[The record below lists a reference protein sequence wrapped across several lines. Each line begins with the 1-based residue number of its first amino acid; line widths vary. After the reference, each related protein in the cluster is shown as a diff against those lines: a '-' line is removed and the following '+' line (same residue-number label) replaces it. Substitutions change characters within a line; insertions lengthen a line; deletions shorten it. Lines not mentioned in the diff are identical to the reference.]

1 MEMQGNGFGGVQKM
15 TDTARFVLGIIGI
28 IGGVL
33 CAIADLLL
41 DIKGP
46 DNKKLGKMGV
56 IDSAWE
62 RMAHFRFVLSG
73 ILAMFAVPMYSC
85 GFISLMQMDGNYAI
99 SAMIFRIIFL
109 CGAMGGFMIH
119 IFLCLQPTIY
129 QVIMKKGDQQLAEE
143 VINTSFR
150 QIYVPFFTLY
160 TMLVIIPAI
169 AVMAFIIKGAL
180 SLPLWCVL
188 LNPVVFQI
196 VGFLLRATKL
206 KIFIDAPS
214 CCAASLGLA
223 AYGVLVLISLF

>member
-1 MEMQGNGFGGVQKM
+1 M

-129 QVIMKKGDQQLAEE
+129 QIIMKKNDQELAEE
-143 VINTSFR
+143 VINSIFR

-169 AVMAFIIKGAL
+169 AVMAFIIKGVL
-180 SLPLWCVL
+180 PLPLWCVL

-196 VGFLLRATKL
+196 IGFILRATKL

-223 AYGVLVLISLF
+223 AYGVLALISL

>member
-1 MEMQGNGFGGVQKM
+1 L
-15 TDTARFVLGIIGI
+15 TDTARLVLAIIGI
-28 IGGVL
+28 VGGVL
-33 CAIADLLL
+33 CATADLFL
-41 DIKGP
+41 DIKGS
-46 DNKKLGKMGV
+46 DNRKLGKMGV

-73 ILAMFAVPMYSC
+73 ILVMFAVPMYSC
-85 GFISLMQMDGNYAI
+85 GFISLMQLDGDYAI
-99 SAMIFRIIFL
+99 SAMILRIIFL

-129 QVIMKKGDQQLAEE
+129 QIIMKKNDQELAEE
-143 VINTSFR
+143 VINSIFR

-169 AVMAFIIKGAL
+169 AVMAFIIKGVL
-180 SLPLWCVL
+180 PLPLWCVL

-196 VGFLLRATKL
+196 IGFILRATKL

-223 AYGVLVLISLF
+223 AYGVLALISL

>member
-1 MEMQGNGFGGVQKM
+1 M
-15 TDTARFVLGIIGI
+15 TDTARLVLAIIGI
-28 IGGVL
+28 FGGVL
-33 CAIADLLL
+33 CATADLFL
-41 DIKGP
+41 DLKGP
-46 DNKKLGKMGV
+46 DNRKLGKMGV

-85 GFISLMQMDGNYAI
+85 GFISLMQLDGNYAI
-99 SAMIFRIIFL
+99 SAMILRIIFL

-129 QVIMKKGDQQLAEE
+129 QIIMKKNDQELAEE
-143 VINTSFR
+143 VINSIFR

-169 AVMAFIIKGAL
+169 AVMAFIIKGVL
-180 SLPLWCVL
+180 PLPLWCVL
-188 LNPVVFQI
+188 FNPVVFQI
-196 VGFLLRATKL
+196 IGFILRATKL

-223 AYGVLVLISLF
+223 AYGVLALISL

>member
-1 MEMQGNGFGGVQKM
+1 M

-169 AVMAFIIKGAL
+169 AVMAFVIKGVL

-223 AYGVLVLISLF
+223 AYGVLALISLF

>member
-1 MEMQGNGFGGVQKM
+1 MN
-15 TDTARFVLGIIGI
+15 DTARFVLGIIGI
-28 IGGVL
+28 AGGVL
-33 CAIADLLL
+33 CATADLLL

-46 DNKKLGKMGV
+46 DNRKIGKMGV

-73 ILAMFAVPMYSC
+73 ILVMFAVPMYSC
-85 GFISLMQMDGNYAI
+85 GFISLMQMDGDYAI
-99 SAMIFRIIFL
+99 SALILRIIFL

-129 QVIMKKGDQQLAEE
+129 QVIMKKNDQKLAEE
-143 VINTSFR
+143 VINAIFR

-169 AVMAFIIKGAL
+169 AVMVFIIKGVFP
-180 SLPLWCVL
+180 LPLWCVL
-188 LNPVVFQI
+188 LNPVVFQVI
-196 VGFLLRATKL
+196 GLLLRATKL

-223 AYGVLVLISLF
+223 AYGVLALISL

>member
-1 MEMQGNGFGGVQKM
+1 M
-15 TDTARFVLGIIGI
+15 TDTARLVLAIIGI
-28 IGGVL
+28 VGGVL
-33 CAIADLLL
+33 CATADLFL
-41 DIKGP
+41 DLKGP
-46 DNKKLGKMGV
+46 DNIKLGKMGV

-85 GFISLMQMDGNYAI
+85 GFISLMQLDGNYAI
-99 SAMIFRIIFL
+99 SAMILRIIFL

-129 QVIMKKGDQQLAEE
+129 QIIMKKNDQELAEE
-143 VINTSFR
+143 VINSIFR

-169 AVMAFIIKGAL
+169 AVMAFIIKGVL
-180 SLPLWCVL
+180 PLPLWCVL

-196 VGFLLRATKL
+196 IGFILRATKL

-223 AYGVLVLISLF
+223 AYGVLALISL

>member
-1 MEMQGNGFGGVQKM
+1 M
-15 TDTARFVLGIIGI
+15 TDTARLVLAIIGI
-28 IGGVL
+28 VGGIL
-33 CAIADLLL
+33 CATADLFL
-41 DIKGP
+41 DLKGP
-46 DNKKLGKMGV
+46 DNEKLGKMGV

-73 ILAMFAVPMYSC
+73 ILVMFAVPMYSC
-85 GFISLMQMDGNYAI
+85 GFISLMQLDGDYAI
-99 SAMIFRIIFL
+99 SAMILRIIFL

-129 QVIMKKGDQQLAEE
+129 QVIMKKNDQELAEE
-143 VINTSFR
+143 VINSIFR

-169 AVMAFIIKGAL
+169 AVMIFIIKGVL
-180 SLPLWCVL
+180 PLPLWCVL
-188 LNPVVFQI
+188 LNPVVFQLI
-196 VGFLLRATKL
+196 GFLLRATKL

-223 AYGVLVLISLF
+223 AYGVLALISL

>member
-1 MEMQGNGFGGVQKM
+1 MEMQGNGSEGVQKM

-28 IGGVL
+28 SGGIL

-46 DNKKLGKMGV
+46 DNRKIGKMGV

-73 ILAMFAVPMYSC
+73 ILVMFAVPMYSC
-85 GFISLMQMDGNYAI
+85 GFISLMQMDGDYAI
-99 SAMIFRIIFL
+99 SALILRIIFL

-129 QVIMKKGDQQLAEE
+129 QVIMKKNDQKLAEE
-143 VINTSFR
+143 VINAIFR

-169 AVMAFIIKGAL
+169 AVMVFIIKGVL
-180 SLPLWCVL
+180 PLPLWCVL
-188 LNPVVFQI
+188 LNPVVFQVI
-196 VGFLLRATKL
+196 GLLLRATKL

-223 AYGVLVLISLF
+223 AYGVLALISL

>member
-1 MEMQGNGFGGVQKM
+1 M
-15 TDTARFVLGIIGI
+15 TDTARLVLAIIGI
-28 IGGVL
+28 VGGIL
-33 CAIADLLL
+33 CATADLFL

-46 DNKKLGKMGV
+46 DNRKLGKMGV
-56 IDSAWE
+56 IDSSWE

-73 ILAMFAVPMYSC
+73 ILVMFAVPMYSC
-85 GFISLMQMDGNYAI
+85 GFISLMQLDGNYAI
-99 SAMIFRIIFL
+99 SAMILRIIFL

-129 QVIMKKGDQQLAEE
+129 QIIMKKNDQVLAEE
-143 VINTSFR
+143 VINSIFR

-169 AVMAFIIKGAL
+169 AVMVFIIKGVL
-180 SLPLWCVL
+180 PLPLWCVL

-196 VGFLLRATKL
+196 IGFILRATKL

-223 AYGVLVLISLF
+223 AYGVLALISL

>member
-1 MEMQGNGFGGVQKM
+1 L
-15 TDTARFVLGIIGI
+15 TDTARLVLAIIGI
-28 IGGVL
+28 VGGVL
-33 CAIADLLL
+33 CATADLFL
-41 DIKGP
+41 DLKGP
-46 DNKKLGKMGV
+46 DNRKLGKMGV

-73 ILAMFAVPMYSC
+73 ILVMFAVPMYSC
-85 GFISLMQMDGNYAI
+85 GFISLMQLDGNYAI
-99 SAMIFRIIFL
+99 SAMILRIIFL

-129 QVIMKKGDQQLAEE
+129 QIIMKKNDQELAEE
-143 VINTSFR
+143 VINSIFR

-160 TMLVIIPAI
+160 AMLVIIPAI
-169 AVMAFIIKGAL
+169 AVMAFIIKGVL
-180 SLPLWCVL
+180 PLPLWCVL

-196 VGFLLRATKL
+196 IGFILRVTKL

-223 AYGVLVLISLF
+223 AYGVLALISL

>member
-1 MEMQGNGFGGVQKM
+1 M
-15 TDTARFVLGIIGI
+15 TDTARLVLAIIGI
-28 IGGVL
+28 VGGVL
-33 CAIADLLL
+33 CATADLFL
-41 DIKGP
+41 DIKGS
-46 DNKKLGKMGV
+46 DNRKLGKMGV

-73 ILAMFAVPMYSC
+73 ILVMFAVPMYSC
-85 GFISLMQMDGNYAI
+85 GFISLMQLDGDYAI
-99 SAMIFRIIFL
+99 SAMILRIIFL

-129 QVIMKKGDQQLAEE
+129 QIIMKKNDQELAEE
-143 VINTSFR
+143 VINSIFR

-169 AVMAFIIKGAL
+169 AVMAFIIKGVL
-180 SLPLWCVL
+180 PLPLWCVL

-196 VGFLLRATKL
+196 IGFILRATKL

-223 AYGVLVLISLF
+223 AYGVLALISL

>member
-1 MEMQGNGFGGVQKM
+1 M
-15 TDTARFVLGIIGI
+15 TDTARLVLAIIGI
-28 IGGVL
+28 VGGVL
-33 CAIADLLL
+33 CATADLFL
-41 DIKGP
+41 DLKGP
-46 DNKKLGKMGV
+46 DNRKLGKMGV

-85 GFISLMQMDGNYAI
+85 GFISLMQLDGNYAI
-99 SAMIFRIIFL
+99 SAMILRIIFL

-129 QVIMKKGDQQLAEE
+129 QIIMKKNDQELAEE
-143 VINTSFR
+143 VINSIFR

-169 AVMAFIIKGAL
+169 AVMAFIIKGVL
-180 SLPLWCVL
+180 PLPLWCVL

-196 VGFLLRATKL
+196 IGFILRATKL

-223 AYGVLVLISLF
+223 AYGVLALISL